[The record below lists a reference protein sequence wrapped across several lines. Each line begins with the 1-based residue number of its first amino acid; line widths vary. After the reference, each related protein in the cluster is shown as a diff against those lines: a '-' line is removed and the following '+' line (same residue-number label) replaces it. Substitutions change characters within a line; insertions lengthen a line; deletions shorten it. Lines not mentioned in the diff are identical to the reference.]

1 MLSKES
7 KVFSVF
13 NNTVYLPVSE
23 FDGSQLLRMICH
35 PDVIETI
42 AAYMHFKDLV
52 SLSCICRM
60 ARRIIYNNIRC
71 WRVIDLGYRQG
82 TVLERYQNAKGTH
95 LATFRTIQLLF
106 RRSNI
111 PFNRLTEILLDFS
124 AIQYPA
130 VRFIILQAGLTR
142 LERISLRHCRFISLK
157 DLNSILVSLQ
167 RVWSGEASYYKQSSL
182 AIAPYTLKELRVRYM
197 KGLPKCT
204 KDLYYNYSQY
214 NLLNTFKNVAK
225 LLRLETDVET
235 CSMIYPNNLW
245 HNREICIDYWS
256 DLDQTDYGVY
266 YSTSSLFFDLNKASR
281 TCDIHPEIAHYK
293 FCAICLQSSQCAKCG
308 MSVCPFCQGVDQCNL
323 FYLNVRGQGLS
334 ENAPLKFGFCQQ
346 CGILCKE
353 CRNNTI
359 PNCLVCLVP
368 YCSTHMSSKIKYH
381 CEIGG
386 EGMCNKCNFEKPWLR
401 YCFGGCGRVMCKKEV
416 AGRCFKCG
424 ENVCWQC
431 MKLSTPLESSFL
443 RLSSEDYSSAYSSI
457 FGIIENPSAK
467 NGVFRNEM
475 RLVKTICAPCH
486 VLVQLRK
493 RKLKSRKFHTLYGPF
508 VKQFTKYISR
518 KRLALKLYK
527 YAAKLQ
533 RHCMKEQEHFDL
545 DDKSM
550 IKRMNFSLMAC
561 DMNSK
566 TNDTDSSKVSAATI
580 RENVRLLL
588 AYSEEHKRNFLETVE
603 LQIGL
608 KNYDPQRDKR
618 FSGTIKLP
626 NIPRRLDICVLA
638 DAHDLDRAKELGV
651 DALSVEDLKK
661 LNKQK
666 KLVKKLAKKYDAFV
680 SSDSLIKQ
688 IPRLLGPGLSKVG
701 KFPVPVSH
709 IDDLSIKLAEVQAT
723 IKFQLK
729 KVLCLGVAV
738 GNVGLTEDQLVANIM
753 LAINFLV
760 SLLKKAWQNVK
771 SLVIKS
777 TMGKPYRLY

>member
-13 NNTVYLPVSE
+13 NNTVYLPASE
-23 FDGSQLLRMICH
+23 FDGSLLLRMICH

-60 ARRIIYNNIRC
+60 ARRIIYNNVRC
-71 WRVIDLGYRQG
+71 WRVIDLGYRKG
-82 TVLERYQNAKGTH
+82 TILERYQNAKATH

-111 PFNRLTEILLDFS
+111 PFDRLTEILLDFS

-130 VRFIILQAGLTR
+130 VRFVILQAGLTR
-142 LERISLRHCRFISLK
+142 LEKISLRHCRFISLK

-214 NLLNTFKNVAK
+214 NLLYTFRNIAK

-245 HNREICIDYWS
+245 HNREICIDYWN
-256 DLDQTDYGVY
+256 DLDQMDYGVY
-266 YSTSSLFFDLNKASR
+266 YPINNIFFDLNKTFR
-281 TCDIHPEIAHYK
+281 TCGIHPEIANYK
-293 FCAICLQSSQCAKCG
+293 FCGICLQSSQCTRCG
-308 MSVCPFCQGVDQCNL
+308 LGVCPFCQGVDQCNL

-334 ENAPLKFGFCQQ
+334 ENAPLKVGFCQQ

-386 EGMCNKCNFEKPWLR
+386 EGMCNKCDFEKPWLK

-416 AGRCFKCG
+416 AGKCFKCQ
-424 ENVCWQC
+424 ESICWQC
-431 MKLSTPLESSFL
+431 MKLSTPLESAFL
-443 RLSSEDYSSAYSSI
+443 RISSADHSLAYSSI
-457 FGIIENPSAK
+457 FGILGDQNTGNMVS
-467 NGVFRNEM
+467 GNEM
-475 RLVKTICAPCH
+475 QLMKTICAPCH
-486 VLVQLRK
+486 VLIQLRK
-493 RKLKSRKFHTLYGPF
+493 RKLKSRKFYTLYGPF

-527 YAAKLQ
+527 YATKL
-533 RHCMKEQEHFDL
+533 RHYMKKHNHFYL
-545 DDKSM
+545 NDKSM
-550 IKRMNFSLMAC
+550 IKRMHFSLMAH
-561 DMNSK
+561 DINPKNISMISSHSMNFI
-566 TNDTDSSKVSAATI
+566 NVIKVAI
-580 RENVRLLL
+580 NRE
-588 AYSEEHKRNFLETVE
+588 LEN
-603 LQIGL
+603 GMN
-608 KNYDPQRDKR
+608 K
-618 FSGTIKLP
+618 
-626 NIPRRLDICVLA
+626 
-638 DAHDLDRAKELGV
+638 KELI
-651 DALSVEDLKK
+651 DIIISIMNNI
-661 LNKQK
+661 LN
-666 KLVKKLAKKYDAFV
+666 
-680 SSDSLIKQ
+680 
-688 IPRLLGPGLSKVG
+688 
-701 KFPVPVSH
+701 
-709 IDDLSIKLAEVQAT
+709 E
-723 IKFQLK
+723 
-729 KVLCLGVAV
+729 
-738 GNVGLTEDQLVANIM
+738 
-753 LAINFLV
+753 
-760 SLLKKAWQNVK
+760 
-771 SLVIKS
+771 
-777 TMGKPYRLY
+777 